1 MRRHSLGPGV
11 CYSEEIIGY
20 MLKLLD
26 PVKDATEISELKGK
40 QKTLTG
46 MGRAITPILV
56 PLTKGAQLSD
66 LVDANAA
73 VTFDL
78 DGSGLPVVE
87 LAAHGGLEPSRS
99 AARRDIKAG
108 ALHVNGTP
116 VTDDDRR
123 VTRADLFHDRW
134 VVLRRGKHNYL
145 VVEFD

>member
-1 MRRHSLGPGV
+1 MSGGNRSVGRVRREVFG
-11 CYSEEIIGY
+11 
-20 MLKLLD
+20 
-26 PVKDATEISELKGK
+26 DAPSATRP
-40 QKTLTG
+40 
-46 MGRAITPILV
+46 RA
-56 PLTKGAQLSD
+56 
-66 LVDANAA
+66 
-73 VTFDL
+73 DL